1 MDGLVTEKLLNFRK
15 YVPLIIIVV
24 LAGLL
29 RTYQTGAEF
38 FGGDDAYISIK
49 AVQIARYGETHLLGP
64 PSSLGLVHSP
74 LSVYLYAIPYLI
86 SPDPVG
92 AQIFTGLMNTLAV
105 AILYLITLR
114 YFGTRAAIIA
124 SLLYAVHPHMV
135 FASRVINNAQIGAP
149 FVLLYLLSGL
159 LGYYEN
165 KGWARIMHLPLLS
178 LAGQCHPHTFALAPL
193 SVMIF
198 IQSMIVQS
206 DKRRMIFMQTL
217 IGAGVFLL
225 LLVPW
230 SIGIYGFAE
239 HVDILHRVQNMPS
252 TGEIQD
258 QIMFGGIGH
267 IVQSIYHLERI
278 SDNWLKPL
286 QAIITIVA
294 IVWMFYR
301 SIRARRIL
309 PGLTIILC
317 FMLVPIVTWL
327 IQAHWVVDYWWPS
340 LPAVFMIQGVLLGGI
355 SERNRFSS
363 HSKST
368 VLGKGL
374 SRSTYLKW
382 LGSILALVLS
392 FTHLVE
398 YLKSDYPPP
407 PVSLDELVNAME
419 VAVTRSNEN
428 DKELV
433 VLLADGHRGLPW
445 AFLREYALLK
455 YGLEG
460 FLVEPDQPIPIPMQ
474 GAVLIGDGNN
484 DSRNTLFIDG
494 ETTFARARLAFL
506 PSQDQFDVDVRSVT
520 PFVFENQVTV
530 NGFYLPL
537 SDSKPVPGET
547 WTIFMIMES
556 NSVVAEDFKVFV
568 HVVDEYGNKYAQ
580 SDQRGLGGQ
589 TQTKTSMYASQFDLL
604 LSNDLPVEGNL
615 YLHFGMYDDSGQ
627 VKLLE
632 INENAISDI
641 GDIQIRGV
649 SPAISVWPNGLELLE
664 VEIDN
669 QIQQGPPVI
678 VKTNWHS
685 SSDLLSHPK
694 VQWNIYD
701 TDDNKVFQDIINIIP
716 ADLNEFWPQGVFY
729 AAMHELRVPT
739 DLQPGK
745 YTLELD
751 VTDTSKR
758 EYFNQY
764 EQSFEIIERERIY
777 DFPDPSK
784 VVGVVFSDKIK
795 LIGYELDSDQSS
807 LNLTLVWQAAGN
819 ITKDYKYFVHIS
831 KQDKVVAQVDSM
843 PQKWAY
849 PTSWWA
855 TGEFVVDELTFDI
868 SNIQTD
874 DYVITLGFYDPED
887 GKRLRVHLPNGKQFE
902 EDRVSLQ

>member
-1 MDGLVTEKLLNFRK
+1 VDGLVTEKLLNFRK

-355 SERNRFSS
+355 SKRNRFSS

-678 VKTNWHS
+678 VKTNWYS

>member
-1 MDGLVTEKLLNFRK
+1 VDGLVTEKLLNFRK

-355 SERNRFSS
+355 SKRNRFSS

>member
-1 MDGLVTEKLLNFRK
+1 MTEKLLNFRK

-355 SERNRFSS
+355 SKRNRFSS

>member
-1 MDGLVTEKLLNFRK
+1 
-15 YVPLIIIVV
+15 
-24 LAGLL
+24 
-29 RTYQTGAEF
+29 
-38 FGGDDAYISIK
+38 
-49 AVQIARYGETHLLGP
+49 
-64 PSSLGLVHSP
+64 
-74 LSVYLYAIPYLI
+74 
-86 SPDPVG
+86 
-92 AQIFTGLMNTLAV
+92 
-105 AILYLITLR
+105 
-114 YFGTRAAIIA
+114 
-124 SLLYAVHPHMV
+124 
-135 FASRVINNAQIGAP
+135 
-149 FVLLYLLSGL
+149 
-159 LGYYEN
+159 
-165 KGWARIMHLPLLS
+165 
-178 LAGQCHPHTFALAPL
+178 
-193 SVMIF
+193 
-198 IQSMIVQS
+198 
-206 DKRRMIFMQTL
+206 
-217 IGAGVFLL
+217 
-225 LLVPW
+225 
-230 SIGIYGFAE
+230 
-239 HVDILHRVQNMPS
+239 
-252 TGEIQD
+252 
-258 QIMFGGIGH
+258 
-267 IVQSIYHLERI
+267 
-278 SDNWLKPL
+278 
-286 QAIITIVA
+286 
-294 IVWMFYR
+294 
-301 SIRARRIL
+301 
-309 PGLTIILC
+309 
-317 FMLVPIVTWL
+317 
-327 IQAHWVVDYWWPS
+327 
-340 LPAVFMIQGVLLGGI
+340 
-355 SERNRFSS
+355 
-363 HSKST
+363 
-368 VLGKGL
+368 
-374 SRSTYLKW
+374 
-382 LGSILALVLS
+382 
-392 FTHLVE
+392 
-398 YLKSDYPPP
+398 
-407 PVSLDELVNAME
+407 
-419 VAVTRSNEN
+419 
-428 DKELV
+428 
-433 VLLADGHRGLPW
+433 
-445 AFLREYALLK
+445 
-455 YGLEG
+455 
-460 FLVEPDQPIPIPMQ
+460 
-474 GAVLIGDGNN
+474 
-484 DSRNTLFIDG
+484 
-494 ETTFARARLAFL
+494 
-506 PSQDQFDVDVRSVT
+506 
-520 PFVFENQVTV
+520 
-530 NGFYLPL
+530 FYLPL

>member
-1 MDGLVTEKLLNFRK
+1 MTEKLLNFRK

>member
-1 MDGLVTEKLLNFRK
+1 MTEKLLNFRK

-355 SERNRFSS
+355 SKRNRFSS

-678 VKTNWHS
+678 VKTNWYS